1 MTTQSNTLRSSKLQ
15 ASLALLGAVMIWGSS
30 AAVLRGMALDLSP
43 GNSIAI
49 RYVLLA
55 LIAAPTLAFT
65 GGWRIAKADW
75 PRLLVTGIFGMAGY
89 NYAVNE
95 GFARVEAGLGTVVTM
110 VEPIFIA
117 ILAVI
122 FLKEKLPRSI
132 WPGTAICL
140 IGAAAL
146 FWPSIAQT
154 TTTPVSWTGIGF
166 LMICCTG
173 WAIYTIAAKPLLE
186 TYSSLTITLWTMLIA
201 APFMWPLADQ
211 SLVTLF
217 KNLDANHWL
226 QVLYLVLPNAL
237 VGTFLWNYGARD
249 ISGSVTGAFL
259 YLIPV
264 FGVLSGWIMLGE
276 AITPRFVIGAAM
288 MMAGVAVVQFGTLL
302 FKAKAS

>member
-1 MTTQSNTLRSSKLQ
+1 MTKTPNTLR
-15 ASLALLGAVMIWGSS
+15 ASFALLGAVMIWGSA

-49 RYVLLA
+49 RYTLLA
-55 LIAAPTLAFT
+55 IIAAPLLVIT

-75 PRLLVTGIFGMAGY
+75 PRLLVTGVIGMAGY

-110 VEPIFIA
+110 IEPIFIT
-117 ILAVI
+117 ILAVV

-132 WPGTAICL
+132 WPGTLVCL
-140 IGAAAL
+140 IGAAVL

-154 TTTPVSWTGIGF
+154 TTTPVSWPGIGF
-166 LMICCTG
+166 LMIACAG
-173 WAIYTIAAKPLLE
+173 WAIYTIAAKPLLN
-186 TYSSLTITLWTMLIA
+186 TYSSLTLTLWTMLIA
-201 APFMWPLADQ
+201 APFMLPLADQ
-211 SLVTLF
+211 SLFAVF

-237 VGTFLWNYGARD
+237 LGTFMWNYGARD
-249 ISGSVTGAFL
+249 VSGSLAGAFL

-264 FGVLSGWIMLGE
+264 FGVLSGWLLLGE
-276 AITPRFVIGAAM
+276 SITLRFVIGAAT
-288 MMAGVAVVQFGTLL
+288 MMAGVAIVQFGASLA
-302 FKAKAS
+302 KAKAP